1 MPNSIIKSFS
11 KKSGKSEDEIEKLWD
26 ELKDQYDDDYS
37 RIVSTLKKILKI
49 NENLT
54 FREYLKLNED
64 KSSNEFGLTAS
75 GQLMEVEIYM
85 QKNNL
90 MEISIKGKRTL
101 GKLKSVERLK
111 SEYSEEDW
119 NFIEKKWKETSSK
132 NSTKIEKLVQK
143 FEDDLNKI
151 VIDMQKEIEDI

>member
-1 MPNSIIKSFS
+1 MQNTQSS
-11 KKSGKSEDEIEKLWD
+11 
-26 ELKDQYDDDYS
+26 
-37 RIVSTLKKILKI
+37 
-49 NENLT
+49 
-54 FREYLKLNED
+54 FREFLKLNED
-64 KSSNEFGLTAS
+64 KSSNEYGLTAS

-119 NFIEKKWKETSSK
+119 NKIEKKWKETSSK

-151 VIDMQKEIEDI
+151 VIDMQKEIDDIK

>member
-1 MPNSIIKSFS
+1 MQNTQSS
-11 KKSGKSEDEIEKLWD
+11 
-26 ELKDQYDDDYS
+26 
-37 RIVSTLKKILKI
+37 
-49 NENLT
+49 
-54 FREYLKLNED
+54 FREFLKLNED
-64 KSSNEFGLTAS
+64 KSSNEYGLTAS

-90 MEISIKGKRTL
+90 MEISVKGKRTL

-111 SEYSEEDW
+111 SECSEEDW
-119 NFIEKKWKETSSK
+119 NKIEKKWKETSSK

-151 VIDMQKEIEDI
+151 VIDMQKEIDDI